1 MTSPPSLGEL
11 PAFPPLAS
19 LFVTHFDDIKGQS
32 VAYYVSLDGESDFVA
47 PFMSI
52 PNPNLMLR
60 PPPDSHPLSLLL
72 TRGQT

>member
-32 VAYYVSLDGESDFVA
+32 VAYYVSLDGESEFS
-47 PFMSI
+47 PTMSI
-52 PNPNLMLR
+52 PNPIPKLQ
-60 PPPDSHPLSLLL
+60 S
-72 TRGQT
+72 